1 MPDKNTA
8 LKVDVRKILD
18 TVAEAEG
25 FSPRP
30 YTDSVGKLTIG
41 YGWNLEGREL
51 DKLLARTI
59 LMYQLSQDY
68 QKVTTA
74 LPWVI
79 GLSEVR
85 QFVLTEMCFNLGL
98 SGLLGF
104 KNTLKLVQDGDFSG
118 AARAMLQSR
127 WAGQVG
133 RRAIRLARSMET
145 NTWPGLATDGSL
157 L

>member
-1 MPDKNTA
+1 MSDKSPSLNLNISKIANTV
-8 LKVDVRKILD
+8 KK
-18 TVAEAEG
+18 AEG
-25 FSPRP
+25 FMSRAYRDPAGVW
-30 YTDSVGKLTIG
+30 TVG
-41 YGWNLEGREL
+41 YGWNLESRPLSPEL
-51 DKLLARTI
+51 AEVILLA
-59 LMYQLSQDY
+59 QLAEDS
-68 QKVTTA
+68 KKLHTA

-98 SGLLGF
+98 SGLLDF
-104 KNTLKLVQDGDFSG
+104 KNTLKLVQDGDYPG

-145 NTWPGLATDGSL
+145 NTWPGLAGS
-157 L
+157 